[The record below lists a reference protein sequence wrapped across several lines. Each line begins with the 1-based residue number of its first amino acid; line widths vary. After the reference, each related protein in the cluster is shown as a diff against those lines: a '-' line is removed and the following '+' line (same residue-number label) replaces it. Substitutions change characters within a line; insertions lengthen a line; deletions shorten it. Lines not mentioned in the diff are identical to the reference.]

1 MTTNSVIVDPDEPVG
16 LIDHAIPVLVKGI
29 QILIRRLHG
38 NRLCVGVRGI
48 DHTVAVV
55 VTGRSAAHECG
66 LELGEDLADEIGIE
80 AGDKVRVSSARGSLK
95 AVAVVTRRF
104 KGLTVDGQTIH
115 QIGILWH
122 WGYSGRVKGDSGN
135 ILTPHVG
142 DANTTIPEYKTF
154 LCNVEKLTEREAAN
168 V

>member
-1 MTTNSVIVDPDEPVG
+1 M
-16 LIDHAIPVLVKGI
+16 
-29 QILIRRLHG
+29 
-38 NRLCVGVRGI
+38 
-48 DHTVAVV
+48 
-55 VTGRSAAHECG
+55 
-66 LELGEDLADEIGIE
+66 
-80 AGDKVRVSSARGSLK
+80 
-95 AVAVVTRRF
+95 
-104 KGLTVDGQTIH
+104 VDGQTIH